1 MTNNKK
7 VIKFYKTKTKT
18 KIIKMGEMRKK
29 NSQRFFTPMG
39 VKAPKTIKKELRI
52 NILYEEVWNMLTNK
66 VFSGIF
72 ETNTTSSITFSSFL
86 LCIGTALFLGLIIAL

>member
-29 NSQRFFTPMG
+29 IR
-39 VKAPKTIKKELRI
+39 KD
-52 NILYEEVWNMLTNK
+52 
-66 VFSGIF
+66 FSPPWG
-72 ETNTTSSITFSSFL
+72 
-86 LCIGTALFLGLIIAL
+86 